1 MSRTRKLVQRDGVV
15 PGFYPLIF
23 AATVKEFISKN
34 LLATVVGKC
43 EPSICSVI

>member
-1 MSRTRKLVQRDGVV
+1 MQRDGVV